1 MALSDKA
8 RKRLEVALARRN
20 IAVEVADAIDAGGN
34 AQAAAVADIADP
46 STATAE
52 DCANKINELMAS
64 LRDAGLLAE

>member
-34 AQAAAVADIADP
+34 AQAAAVADIANP
-46 STATAE
+46 LTATAE